1 MSWRGAKVMHPRAV
15 ELGALYGV
23 EIHVRSSFGE
33 GPGTVITGGTS
44 LEHLETRETLAGIVH
59 DLDVSRVTLNGIRT
73 GPGTLSRVFAP
84 LAERGISVDVI
95 VESGVKGGAADVA
108 FTVRRADFAEARRL
122 AGEVAGSLGGEV
134 EGEEDLGKVSVVGTG
149 MLNRPVTPPRMF
161 ASLGEAGIPIRMVS
175 TSEIQVTC
183 VLPAERV
190 EEAVRV
196 LHRTS
201 NWRREMFSGTFTAL
215 VTPFRNGEVDV
226 EALEGMVEF
235 QIQHGVSGLV
245 PCGTTGE
252 TPAMSEAEDRVVV
265 ETVVRIAN
273 GRVPIIAGT
282 GSNSTDMAIKYTK
295 MAQEVGAD
303 GSLQV
308 APYYNKPT
316 QEGLYRHF
324 AAIAEST
331 ELPLVLYN
339 IPGRTGVTISAET
352 MARLAEI
359 PNIVGVKDSTLSM
372 NMISDVIRLCGE
384 EFDVLSGDDPMTLPL
399 VALGGRG

>member
-1 MSWRGAKVMHPRAV
+1 
-15 ELGALYGV
+15 
-23 EIHVRSSFGE
+23 
-33 GPGTVITGGTS
+33 
-44 LEHLETRETLAGIVH
+44 
-59 DLDVSRVTLNGIRT
+59 
-73 GPGTLSRVFAP
+73 
-84 LAERGISVDVI
+84 
-95 VESGVKGGAADVA
+95 
-108 FTVRRADFAEARRL
+108 
-122 AGEVAGSLGGEV
+122 
-134 EGEEDLGKVSVVGTG
+134 
-149 MLNRPVTPPRMF
+149 
-161 ASLGEAGIPIRMVS
+161 
-175 TSEIQVTC
+175 
-183 VLPAERV
+183 
-190 EEAVRV
+190 
-196 LHRTS
+196 
-201 NWRREMFSGTFTAL
+201 MFSGTFTAL

-235 QIQHGVSGLV
+235 QIQHRVSGLV

-265 ETVVRIAN
+265 ETVVRITN

-399 VALGGRG
+399 VALGGRGVISVASNVAPGAVSDMVRAVLEGDWERGRELHYELLPLFRALFVETNPIPVKTAASLLGLCSDEMRLPLVPMEGENLRALQETLDRSAHLLPTPEEV

>member
-1 MSWRGAKVMHPRAV
+1 
-15 ELGALYGV
+15 
-23 EIHVRSSFGE
+23 
-33 GPGTVITGGTS
+33 
-44 LEHLETRETLAGIVH
+44 
-59 DLDVSRVTLNGIRT
+59 
-73 GPGTLSRVFAP
+73 
-84 LAERGISVDVI
+84 
-95 VESGVKGGAADVA
+95 
-108 FTVRRADFAEARRL
+108 
-122 AGEVAGSLGGEV
+122 
-134 EGEEDLGKVSVVGTG
+134 
-149 MLNRPVTPPRMF
+149 
-161 ASLGEAGIPIRMVS
+161 
-175 TSEIQVTC
+175 
-183 VLPAERV
+183 
-190 EEAVRV
+190 
-196 LHRTS
+196 
-201 NWRREMFSGTFTAL
+201 MFSGTFTAL

-265 ETVVRIAN
+265 ETVMRVAN
-273 GRVPIIAGT
+273 GRVPVIAGT
-282 GSNSTDMAIKYTK
+282 GSNSTDMAIKYTR

-331 ELPLVLYN
+331 DLPLVLYN

-372 NMISDVIRLCGE
+372 NMISDVISLCGE

-399 VALGGRG
+399 IALGGRGVISVASNVAPGAVSDMVKALLGGDWERGRELHYELLPLFRALFVETNPIPVKTAASLLGLCSDEMRLPLVPMEGENLRALQETLDRSAHLLPTPEEV

>member
-1 MSWRGAKVMHPRAV
+1 
-15 ELGALYGV
+15 
-23 EIHVRSSFGE
+23 
-33 GPGTVITGGTS
+33 
-44 LEHLETRETLAGIVH
+44 
-59 DLDVSRVTLNGIRT
+59 
-73 GPGTLSRVFAP
+73 
-84 LAERGISVDVI
+84 
-95 VESGVKGGAADVA
+95 
-108 FTVRRADFAEARRL
+108 
-122 AGEVAGSLGGEV
+122 
-134 EGEEDLGKVSVVGTG
+134 
-149 MLNRPVTPPRMF
+149 
-161 ASLGEAGIPIRMVS
+161 
-175 TSEIQVTC
+175 
-183 VLPAERV
+183 
-190 EEAVRV
+190 
-196 LHRTS
+196 
-201 NWRREMFSGTFTAL
+201 MFSGTFTAL

-245 PCGTTGE
+245 PCGTTCE

-265 ETVVRIAN
+265 GTVVRIAN

-339 IPGRTGVTISAET
+339 IPGRTGVTISADT

-399 VALGGRG
+399 VALGGRGVISVASNVAPGAVSDMVRAVLEGDWERGRELHYELLPLFRALFVETNPIPVKTAASLLGLCSDEMRLPLVPMEGENLRALQETLDRSAHLLPTPEEV

>member
-1 MSWRGAKVMHPRAV
+1 
-15 ELGALYGV
+15 
-23 EIHVRSSFGE
+23 
-33 GPGTVITGGTS
+33 
-44 LEHLETRETLAGIVH
+44 
-59 DLDVSRVTLNGIRT
+59 
-73 GPGTLSRVFAP
+73 
-84 LAERGISVDVI
+84 
-95 VESGVKGGAADVA
+95 
-108 FTVRRADFAEARRL
+108 
-122 AGEVAGSLGGEV
+122 
-134 EGEEDLGKVSVVGTG
+134 
-149 MLNRPVTPPRMF
+149 
-161 ASLGEAGIPIRMVS
+161 
-175 TSEIQVTC
+175 
-183 VLPAERV
+183 
-190 EEAVRV
+190 
-196 LHRTS
+196 
-201 NWRREMFSGTFTAL
+201 MFSGTFTAL

-265 ETVVRIAN
+265 ETVMRVAN
-273 GRVPIIAGT
+273 GRVPVIAGT
-282 GSNSTDMAIKYTK
+282 GSNSTDMAIKYTR

-331 ELPLVLYN
+331 DLLLVLYN

-372 NMISDVIRLCGE
+372 NMISDVISLCGE

-399 VALGGRG
+399 IALGGRGVISVASNVAPGAVSDMVKALLGGDWERGRELHYELLPLFRALFVETNPIPVKTAASLLGLCSDEMRLPLVPMEGEKLRLLQETLDRSAHLLPTPEEV

>member
-1 MSWRGAKVMHPRAV
+1 
-15 ELGALYGV
+15 
-23 EIHVRSSFGE
+23 
-33 GPGTVITGGTS
+33 
-44 LEHLETRETLAGIVH
+44 
-59 DLDVSRVTLNGIRT
+59 
-73 GPGTLSRVFAP
+73 
-84 LAERGISVDVI
+84 
-95 VESGVKGGAADVA
+95 
-108 FTVRRADFAEARRL
+108 
-122 AGEVAGSLGGEV
+122 
-134 EGEEDLGKVSVVGTG
+134 
-149 MLNRPVTPPRMF
+149 
-161 ASLGEAGIPIRMVS
+161 
-175 TSEIQVTC
+175 
-183 VLPAERV
+183 
-190 EEAVRV
+190 
-196 LHRTS
+196 
-201 NWRREMFSGTFTAL
+201 MFSGTFTAL

-265 ETVVRIAN
+265 ETVVRITN

-331 ELPLVLYN
+331 KLPLVLYN

-399 VALGGRG
+399 VALGGRGVISVASNVAPGAVSDMVRAMLEGEWERGRELHYELLPLFRALFVETNPIPVKTAASLLGLCSDEMRLPLVPMEGENLRALQATLDRSAHLLPTPEEV